1 MTVRERCPACGCRRL
16 LFPIGVV
23 RVCINCLTDL
33 KTSKEAT
40 TR

>member
-1 MTVRERCPACGCRRL
+1 MTSVLERCPSCGHRRL
-16 LFPIGVV
+16 LFPHGAL

-40 TR
+40 R